1 MWFNTK
7 KRFDPVNRVKD
18 RVENAIPYNLDEILL
33 SRGISFLKDKYG
45 YSINLSGSDSIS
57 KFNTWLSTKDPKWS
71 RRKRK
76 VDKKS
81 SENILDDQI
90 ICINIDI
97 NTFMV
102 ITIGKVFD
110 KYKTY
115 RNIFYNVNSNDKD
128 NISQSATNVYIFGK
142 KAKKYYKEI
151 IDVVNY
157 VSDNLVIYNI
167 SPSQYTSD
175 KESLQSIVSDL
186 NCRDI
191 DTLFYSD
198 NTKQVVTDHIDQFFK
213 NKPIY
218 DKRSINFK
226 TGILLYGEP
235 GTGKSSLINA
245 LAVKYGLNIISID
258 INNFDKL
265 DLSLLTSCINGD
277 DLTYIVAIEDID
289 LVFNLARQNVTTESV
304 ESEDDEDFDE
314 DNEEIITKKEV
325 TNNAEV
331 SNAVIT
337 DKKDN
342 AVIHKLLQFL
352 DSNSSPSNVI
362 FIATTNCVEKLDKAI
377 LREGRF
383 DKKVHIGPINKEEAR
398 LMCKSFECTDEQTD
412 EILSKIKG
420 DKVNQSKLQAMILG
434 SIKEKIMG
442 GDSEDEVIIDNE
454 ELLSEGEEQQ
464 D

>member
-1 MWFNTK
+1 MT
-7 KRFDPVNRVKD
+7 
-18 RVENAIPYNLDEILL
+18 IT
-33 SRGISFLKDKYG
+33 
-45 YSINLSGSDSIS
+45 
-57 KFNTWLSTKDPKWS
+57 KFNSWLQTHDPKWKS
-71 RRKRK
+71 RKRK
-76 VDKKS
+76 VDRRS
-81 SENILDDQI
+81 TEDILDDQI
-90 ICINIDI
+90 IVLDIDI
-97 NTFMV
+97 NTILVVMV
-102 ITIGKVFD
+102 GKIFE
-110 KYKTY
+110 KYNYRRTY
-115 RNIFYNVNSNDKD
+115 FWSNSKEDKD
-128 NISQSATNVYIFGK
+128 NISQSVTNVYIFGK
-142 KAKKYYKEI
+142 KAKKYYNEI
-151 IDVVNY
+151 NEVINH

-198 NTKQVVTDHIDQFFK
+198 NTKQIVTDHIDQFFK

-289 LVFNLARQNVTTESV
+289 LVFNLARQNVATESV
-304 ESEDDEDFDE
+304 ESIDDEDEDDDE
-314 DNEEIITKKEV
+314 LIVKKEV
-325 TNNAEV
+325 TNNTEV
-331 SNAVIT
+331 ANAVTT

-383 DKKVHIGPINKEEAR
+383 DKKVHIGPITKDEAR
-398 LMCKSFECTDEQTD
+398 LMCKSFECTDAQTD

-420 DKVNQSKLQAMILG
+420 NMVNQSKLQAMILG
-434 SIKEKIMG
+434 SLKENLMG
-442 GDSEDEVIIDNE
+442 GSENEEIIIDNPENQE
-454 ELLSEGEEQQ
+454 E
-464 D
+464 

>member
-1 MWFNTK
+1 MGIFKTRK
-7 KRFDPVNRVKD
+7 FDPVNRVKD
-18 RVENAIPYNLDEILL
+18 RFENAIPYNLDEILL
-33 SRGISFLKDKYG
+33 SRGISFLRDKYG
-45 YSINLSGSDSIS
+45 YSINLSGGDAIT
-57 KFNTWLSTKDPKWS
+57 KFNTWLAEHDPKWKK
-71 RRKRK
+71 RKRK
-76 VDKKS
+76 VDRRS
-81 SENILDDQI
+81 TEDILDDQI
-90 ICINIDI
+90 ICIDIDI
-97 NTFMV
+97 NTILLV
-102 ITIGKVFD
+102 TVGKILE
-110 KYKTY
+110 KYNY
-115 RNIFYNVNSNDKD
+115 RRNFFYSNSRDDKD
-128 NISQSATNVYIFGK
+128 SITQSVTNVYIFGK
-142 KAKKYYKEI
+142 KAKKYYNEI
-151 IDVVNY
+151 NEVINH

-167 SPSQYTSD
+167 SPSQYSSD

-191 DTLFYSD
+191 NTLFYSD

-265 DLSLLTSCINGD
+265 DLALLTSCINGD

-289 LVFNLARQNVTTESV
+289 LVFNLARQNVATES
-304 ESEDDEDFDE
+304 SDIDDEDEEDE
-314 DNEEIITKKEV
+314 DELVTKSDN

-331 SNAVIT
+331 ANAVTT

-383 DKKVHIGPINKEEAR
+383 DKKVHIGPITKDEAR
-398 LMCKSFECTDEQTD
+398 LMCKSFECTDEQTE
-412 EILSKIKG
+412 EILAKIKG
-420 DKVNQSKLQAMILG
+420 NMVNQSKLQAMILG
-434 SIKEKIMG
+434 SLKENLMG
-442 GDSEDEVIIDNE
+442 GNEDEEVIIDNPE
-454 ELLSEGEEQQ
+454 DTQE
-464 D
+464 